1 MKMIQTKMLMLTV
14 KPNVADGAKS
24 GRDAIGDVVCT
35 NSTLFDMNLV
45 HIIATEEDEEE
56 GLEDDDLELL
66 EENTG
71 ASFTK
76 SRLTRLRR
84 GHTSES
90 PPEASS
96 SRRNAIE
103 SSDDD
108 LDNDD
113 IPQVQD
119 IQRIWDDE
127 RTGDREDEEDLDDF
141 IEYDDDEDG
150 GGMMDETEREEKR
163 KAKRRA
169 EKAKRKAMG
178 ARPELAGIDAK

>member
-1 MKMIQTKMLMLTV
+1 MLY
-14 KPNVADGAKS
+14 
-24 GRDAIGDVVCT
+24 RCT
-35 NSTLFDMNLV
+35 LNYILG
-45 HIIATEEDEEE
+45 EDEEE
-56 GLEDDDLELL
+56 GLEEDDLELL

-84 GHTSES
+84 GHDSES
-90 PPEASS
+90 PPPASS
-96 SRRNAIE
+96 KRKPILE

-113 IPQVQD
+113 LDVPQVQD

-127 RTGDREDEEDLDDF
+127 RTGDREDEEDLDDMDNF
-141 IEYDDDEDG
+141 IEYDDDEEDG
-150 GGMMDETEREEKR
+150 PGMMDEEEREEKR
-163 KAKRRA
+163 KEKRRL
-169 EKAKRKAMG
+169 EKERRKAMG

>member
-1 MKMIQTKMLMLTV
+1 MKRMRKLMLTV
-14 KPNVADGAKS
+14 KRNVADGAKS
-24 GRDAIGDVVCT
+24 ESDVIEDMVRT
-35 NSTLFDMNLV
+35 DNALFDMNLV
-45 HIIATEEDEEE
+45 YIPAIEEDEDE

-90 PPEASS
+90 PPAASS
-96 SRRNAIE
+96 SRRNAILE

-150 GGMMDETEREEKR
+150 GGMMDEAEREEKR

>member
-1 MKMIQTKMLMLTV
+1 
-14 KPNVADGAKS
+14 
-24 GRDAIGDVVCT
+24 
-35 NSTLFDMNLV
+35 MN
-45 HIIATEEDEEE
+45 IEEGEGE
-56 GLEDDDLELL
+56 GLEEDDLELL

-96 SRRNAIE
+96 SRRKTILE
-103 SSDDD
+103 SSEDD

-127 RTGDREDEEDLDDF
+127 RTGDREDEEDLYDF
-141 IEYDDDEDG
+141 IEYDDDVDEDG
-150 GGMMDETEREEKR
+150 GGIMDEAEREEKR
-163 KAKRRA
+163 KAKRKA

-178 ARPELAGIDAK
+178 ARPELAGIDAKWAQSF